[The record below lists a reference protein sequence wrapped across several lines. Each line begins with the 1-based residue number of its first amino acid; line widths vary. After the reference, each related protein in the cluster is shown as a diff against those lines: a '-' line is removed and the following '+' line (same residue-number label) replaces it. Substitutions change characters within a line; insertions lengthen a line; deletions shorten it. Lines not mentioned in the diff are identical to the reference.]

1 MNGVQDHELPH
12 LDQSRLQHAVVPG
25 LPVDAE
31 SLLVTLHFSGREG
44 QIWGML
50 SFLHAY
56 KREKRREVRPAGC
69 ARGGAFETVYRWVK
83 LGAFLHGAA
92 CRVLL
97 LHVSSEWART

>member
-1 MNGVQDHELPH
+1 MQDHELPH

-44 QIWGML
+44 QIWDML
-50 SFLHAY
+50 FTE
-56 KREKRREVRPAGC
+56 REKRREVRPAGC

-92 CRVLL
+92 CSVLL

>member
-12 LDQSRLQHAVVPG
+12 LDQSRLQHAVLPG
-25 LPVDAE
+25 LPIDAE

-44 QIWGML
+44 QIWDML
-50 SFLHAY
+50 SFLY
-56 KREKRREVRPAGC
+56 IYGERKTT
-69 ARGGAFETVYRWVK
+69 RGGAFETVYRWVK

-97 LHVSSEWART
+97 LHMTSEWAHT